1 MERIAVFGMNIVDPI
16 LFQAKLNPAAP
27 AICVPGAARPLIS
40 YGRLERTIHN
50 IGRAALSAGLARGQ
64 VAAIHVT
71 DKIFHAALILGLARI
86 GVVTMSARSRS
97 FPPEIGVD
105 AVIVDA
111 AATYQNARRVVVAD
125 PGAWMDGGDGVP
137 LDDPRLTSAG
147 GDDLCRITLTS
158 GSTGEPRGIPFT
170 HRLVMERNARL
181 AFTRDTRFQVCSRF
195 YCDLGFATDPG
206 FRDLLR
212 LLYKGGTIFYYGED
226 PESLVQG
233 LTLYQVQGMMA
244 SPEGLS
250 EYLKFYDAYPTVA
263 CGLDHIITQGAAMPR
278 ALSQHVRARM
288 CTNLSSTY
296 GATETG
302 GITIGQ
308 AHIIA
313 ETPGAAGFVTPGAEV
328 EIVDDNDAPLPF
340 GSEGRVRLRT
350 AQMVGGYYGDP
361 PEGRH
366 VFRAGWFYP
375 GDIAVLHP
383 DGMLIILGRERA
395 LLNLGGDKV
404 RAEIVEGVLMTHES
418 VAHAAV
424 FTHADALGVAKLWAA
439 VVPRS
444 QVDEDALRR
453 HCAQALGAA
462 FAPAHFVVVESLPLT
477 EGGKLD
483 RARLAALAGKPAP

>member
-1 MERIAVFGMNIVDPI
+1 MNIVDPI
-16 LFQAKLNPAAP
+16 LFQARLNPAAP
-27 AICVPGAARPLIS
+27 AICVPGAPRPLIS
-40 YGRLERTIHN
+40 YGRLERAIHN
-50 IGRAALSAGLARGQ
+50 IGRAALSAGLVRGQ
-64 VAAIHVT
+64 IAAIHVS

-97 FPPEIGVD
+97 FPQEIGVD
-105 AVIVDA
+105 AVIADGDA
-111 AATYQNARRVVVAD
+111 AYQNAKRVIAAAAD
-125 PGAWMDGGDGVP
+125 AWMANGDGAP
-137 LDDPRLTSAG
+137 LDDPRLVSAG

-158 GSTGEPRGIPFT
+158 GSTGDARGIPFA

-181 AFTRDTRFQVCSRF
+181 AFTRDTAFQVCSRF

-226 PESLVQG
+226 PESLIQG
-233 LTLYQVQGMMA
+233 LTLYQVRGMMA

-263 CGLDHIITQGAAMPR
+263 CGLDHIITQGASMPR

-302 GITIGQ
+302 GITIGP

-313 ETPGAAGFVTPGAEV
+313 ETPGAAGYVTPGAEV
-328 EIVDDNDAPLPF
+328 EIVNDNDESLPF
-340 GSEGRVRLRT
+340 GAEGRVRLRT
-350 AQMVGGYYGDP
+350 AQMVDGYVGDP

-366 VFRAGWFYP
+366 VFRHGWFYP
-375 GDIAVLHP
+375 GDIGVLHP

-395 LLNLGGDKV
+395 LLNFGGDKV
-404 RAEIVEGVLMTHES
+404 RAEVLEGVLMTHEA
-418 VAHAAV
+418 VAHAAA
-424 FTHADALGVAKLWAA
+424 FTHADGLGVAKLWAA

-444 QVDEDALRR
+444 TIDEEALRR
-453 HCAQALGAA
+453 HCAERLGSA
-462 FAPAHFVVVESLPLT
+462 FAPAHFVIVQALPLT

-483 RARLAALAGKPAP
+483 RSKLVSLARV